1 MKNLLFYTIVFFIFS
16 CKGDSINIEEF
27 EITSITNMQLS
38 GTFDT
43 HNALLKEEINN
54 KINSFSNKD
63 SIAIFHNISNQHYNY
78 IDSIIDSLI
87 SISKV
92 DDIIDSKNYKQLSSP
107 KYVNE
112 LFFNSSGYTKFGKA
126 YIERTNIYK
135 DTLLGLINHP
145 LLRKKIYQLIPSSV
159 TNYNSDEIFLEY
171 YFQEISLIGV
181 ITHLKNIQNNILL
194 IELSYLNNKTN
205 ANKVYN

>member
-1 MKNLLFYTIVFFIFS
+1 
-16 CKGDSINIEEF
+16 
-27 EITSITNMQLS
+27 MQLS

-43 HNALLKEEINN
+43 HNALLKEEIDN
-54 KINSFSNKD
+54 KINSLTNKD
-63 SIAIFHNISNQHYNY
+63 TIAIFHNISNLHYNY

-126 YIERTNIYK
+126 YIERTNVYK
-135 DTLLGLINHP
+135 DTLLDLVNHP

-171 YFQEISLIGV
+171 YFQHISLIGV

-205 ANKVYN
+205 ANTVYN